1 MINKLIPVDAVC
13 GKMKER
19 FLEIV
24 NESGNLNSKLFSLSR
39 IKIMWALSE
48 LGEDGATA
56 RQIKNGLNIGSDGST
71 YSNLNALVEM
81 GYLRMEKVRFESKE
95 NLELYVL
102 TPAGLEEWNKIK
114 NWFDMLV
121 CEGE

>member
-1 MINKLIPVDAVC
+1 
-13 GKMKER
+13 MKEK

-24 NESGNLNSKLFSLSR
+24 NESGNLNSKLFSISR
-39 IKIMWALSE
+39 IKILWALSE

-95 NLELYVL
+95 NLELYVI

-114 NWFDMLV
+114 NWLNMLI
-121 CEGE
+121 CEEE